1 MTYNELI
8 ITPISDFCHCLIC
21 NLIPCFGSWFYY
33 HHWARFTYETSS
45 VSNTLKQSSILVYNS
60 WYSLDLSFSSSFR
73 TVIKQKITVLWYSSC
88 VHFNGT
94 SVNTVIHMVGIVLLF
109 YYVMKIL
116 GLGVK
121 FIIFGSCNF
130 IIIVPPPQIC
140 VWLFLFLTATFYSL
154 TGFSYN
160 QCSVTVW
167 MSCSQSPNIYS
178 LHILTITTHTL
189 TARKGLTQ
197 SNGPISCIFFTRLWN
212 WSQILKHSTF
222 NWRQDKSNRL
232 SD

>member
-1 MTYNELI
+1 MLWKLI
-8 ITPISDFCHCLIC
+8 LLPSLGKIYIWNLLCLQYSETIF
-21 NLIPCFGSWFYY
+21 NSHVQFLILL
-33 HHWARFTYETSS
+33 RF
-45 VSNTLKQSSILVYNS
+45 KFFIL
-60 WYSLDLSFSSSFR
+60 SSFR
-73 TVIKQKITVLWYSSC
+73 TVIKQKITVLWYFSC

-109 YYVMKIL
+109 YYIMKIL

-130 IIIVPPPQIC
+130 INFIIIIPPPQIC

-154 TGFSYN
+154 RGFSYN
-160 QCSVTVW
+160 QCSITVW
-167 MSCSQSPNIYS
+167 TSCSQSPNIYS

-197 SNGPISCIFFTRLWN
+197 TNGPISCIFFAWLWK
-212 WSQILKHSTF
+212 WSQTLKHSTF
-222 NWRQDKSNRL
+222 NWRQDKSNRV